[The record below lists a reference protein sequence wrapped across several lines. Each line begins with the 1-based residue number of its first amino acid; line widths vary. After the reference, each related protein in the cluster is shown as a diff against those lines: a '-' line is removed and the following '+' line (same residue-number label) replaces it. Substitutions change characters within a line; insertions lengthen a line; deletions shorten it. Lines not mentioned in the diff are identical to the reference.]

1 MVLHQSSALK
11 MAHRCIPSPGICW
24 HLGNCVSHVICR
36 NGGCFVS
43 WSYICTFDLRYSECC
58 IPQAGQVRLLLKYSV
73 WCYDFKLSALT
84 NALNDPT
91 MTMHHNGRGSM
102 TAATLRSSEWNRSPR
117 AFEILDSDTT
127 GRIRIFVVQFQGHL
141 FFGWDINNPVLILH
155 TLCCL

>member
-24 HLGNCVSHVICR
+24 HLGNCVSHVFCR

-58 IPQAGQVRLLLKYSV
+58 IPQAGQVRLLLKPRNGMI
-73 WCYDFKLSALT
+73 LMISALP
-84 NALNDPT
+84 NAVNDP
-91 MTMHHNGRGSM
+91 TMHHNGRGSM

-141 FFGWDINNPVLILH
+141 FFG
-155 TLCCL
+155 